1 MNFPVVF
8 AQGTGAPPPSGGL
21 GMTGFLVQIVA
32 IIAIFYFIVI
42 RPQQKERRNLE
53 NALLALKKGDELVT
67 SGGIVAEVLH
77 IQMQP
82 PRDGKEQGPTMA
94 DRITIRSA
102 ESKLI
107 VERGRI
113 ARVATKDK

>member
-8 AQGTGAPPPSGGL
+8 AQQTPAPSGGL
-21 GMTGFLVQIVA
+21 SMTGFLIQIAA

-53 NALLALKKGDELVT
+53 NALLALKKGDEVVT
-67 SGGIVAEVLH
+67 SGGIVAEVVHLQ
-77 IQMQP
+77 IQP
-82 PRDGKEQGPTMA
+82 PKDGKESGPTMA
-94 DRITIRSA
+94 DRITIRSG

-113 ARVATKDK
+113 GRVVTKDK